1 MKPWK
6 KARIAVLIV
15 FLLTLISGVGWMAF
29 QTKQNDYRDTK
40 IKAFLEENPM
50 LEQGGTVFLGDS
62 LTDLCD
68 LDMYYPTRGYINRG
82 IGGDTTEGVLR
93 RFDATVLP
101 LAPSTIVLLIGIN
114 DFNHG
119 RSLDATLQSYERLIN
134 HILDVLPDVRLV
146 VLSLPPVNG
155 SSYPPLL
162 LLPDKIEAFNV
173 QLETLALDYG
183 ATWVDIHAP
192 LLQIG
197 SDLLDPAYSDDG
209 LHWNALGYDIVAALV
224 QTALTP

>member
-1 MKPWK
+1 MNRSK
-6 KARIAVLIV
+6 KVRIAVLIV
-15 FLLTLISGVGWMAF
+15 FLLTLMAGVGWMAF
-29 QTKQNDYRDTK
+29 QTKQADYRDAK
-40 IKAFLEENPM
+40 IDMFLQENQT
-50 LEQGGTVFLGDS
+50 LAQGGTVFLGDS

-68 LDMYYPTRGYINRG
+68 LDIHYPNRDYINRG
-82 IGGDTTEGVLR
+82 IGGDTTEGALA

-101 LAPSTIVLLIGIN
+101 LLPSTIVLLIGIN
-114 DFNHG
+114 DFNYG

-162 LLPDKIEAFNV
+162 LLPEKIRAFNV
-173 QLETLALDYG
+173 QLEALAQDHG
-183 ATWVDIHAP
+183 ATWIDIHAP
-192 LLQIG
+192 LLQVG

-209 LHWNALGYDIVAALV
+209 LHWNSSGYDIVAALV
-224 QTALTP
+224 QDALAP